1 MRKEASLAEWKAL
14 YEIATELKE
23 LRPWESF
30 WDMDLIQ
37 LQGEE
42 EEDVAFVSI
51 LGKGGD
57 CYGITVYEGYDGLN
71 DFMRLALAD
80 EMNLSVE
87 FAMFSQN
94 NLTCYWGNREELS
107 EKQRKTIKELGYKY
121 RGKSQWLYFMSYQA
135 GYFPYNLDED
145 EVRRRTRYLG
155 LLLEAVQC
163 YRDMEE
169 VVDFKGGDLFCYA
182 FNEKTG
188 ARKWGAQAMPFTS
201 CQFPSLTLTEE
212 ELLRELKEASKNDC
226 ILEAE
231 CTYTGSAVTDKKY
244 DRPANP
250 MLCLLA
256 ERNSGM
262 MLKAEMVGPDED
274 AMVVLAETVVGF
286 ILTHGA
292 PKEIRVSNVII
303 EAILDQVCQ
312 VAGIRLR
319 RVKKLSAVS
328 EFWEG
333 MRERF

>member
-121 RGKSQWLYFMSYQA
+121 RGKNQWLYFMSYQA

-145 EVRRRTRYLG
+145 EVRRMTRYLG

-169 VVDFKGGDLFCYA
+169 VVDFKGGDRSQ
-182 FNEKTG
+182 EVGSTG
-188 ARKWGAQAMPFTS
+188 HAIYQLPVS
-201 CQFPSLTLTEE
+201 Q
-212 ELLRELKEASKNDC
+212 
-226 ILEAE
+226 
-231 CTYTGSAVTDKKY
+231 
-244 DRPANP
+244 
-250 MLCLLA
+250 
-256 ERNSGM
+256 
-262 MLKAEMVGPDED
+262 PDAD
-274 AMVVLAETVVGF
+274 GGRTF
-286 ILTHGA
+286 
-292 PKEIRVSNVII
+292 
-303 EAILDQVCQ
+303 
-312 VAGIRLR
+312 AGIKRS
-319 RVKKLSAVS
+319 VEK
-328 EFWEG
+328 
-333 MRERF
+333 